1 MHTLSLSNGGLK
13 LHGVAFARRL
23 AEIRVL
29 TKARA
34 VRPARADV
42 DGRCGELDQ
51 DLWGSGYP
59 LGADGLRLQDLHGTR
74 SRCLISSGRY
84 LKCNEQEPL
93 GGRKESSTSHHTVVF
108 LLCHRATDGRCALHR

>member
-34 VRPARADV
+34 VRPARACV
-42 DGRCGELDQ
+42 VHTRRSEWRVKTYR
-51 DLWGSGYP
+51 DL
-59 LGADGLRLQDLHGTR
+59 
-74 SRCLISSGRY
+74 
-84 LKCNEQEPL
+84 
-93 GGRKESSTSHHTVVF
+93 
-108 LLCHRATDGRCALHR
+108 LL